1 MNIWDSVHR
10 GLDKASKEAGRIAR
24 MQRLRFQIDKAAR
37 QINTQEST
45 LLHQVMDLFMAGQL
59 TQGELLPLCHELM
72 SLRQQVAQAQS
83 ELQVL
88 QSQGPQPSQPGQEI
102 HAPTASSEEIAPTTY
117 APPPS
122 APSVPSYQ
130 PFDATVPAIP
140 PPPPPPGMDL
150 QTLYPQETSMNTFSG
165 GNATDA
171 PTISAQETM
180 LIHEGGPGQQSGHEV
195 ASASMNKNQQLGIE
209 SGQRCPQCHA
219 EALPGYYFCQ
229 NCGSSLLPQES
240 YYPPTIR
247 TSGSESFYP
256 SGQETIFSS
265 STGDAGLERPDLSSS
280 RHEHEAPPYSIP
292 PPPPPNTASETKD
305 GGH

>member
-59 TQGELLPLCHELM
+59 TQGELLPLCHELI

-102 HAPTASSEEIAPTTY
+102 NALTTSSGEIAPTMY

-122 APSVPSYQ
+122 ASTTPSYQ
-130 PFDATVPAIP
+130 PFDATVSAIP

-150 QTLYPQETSMNTFSG
+150 QTLYSQETAMNTFSR
-165 GNATDA
+165 GNAPDA

-180 LIHEGGPGQQSGHEV
+180 LMHEGGPGQQTGNEET
-195 ASASMNKNQQLGIE
+195 SALANRNQQSNIE

-229 NCGSSLLPQES
+229 NCGSALLPQES
-240 YYPPTIR
+240 YYPPTLR
-247 TSGSESFYP
+247 ASGSESFYQ

-280 RHEHEAPPYSIP
+280 RDENEAPPYSAP
-292 PPPPPNTASETKD
+292 PPPPPNTAPETKD